1 MFKQKILV
9 NKLNQFTNKKIL
21 NLFMPKR
28 LLKMKI
34 MSNKKL
40 NIFLNIK
47 LQIYQKL
54 NLNCKMRLIIM
65 NFQVYKF
72 KMMNQLI
79 YFKRDNL

>member
-1 MFKQKILV
+1 MFMQKILV
-9 NKLNQFTNKKIL
+9 NKLNQFTHKKIL
-21 NLFMPKR
+21 NQFMPKR

-40 NIFLNIK
+40 NIFLNTK
-47 LQIYQKL
+47 LLIYQKL
-54 NLNCKMRLIIM
+54 NLNCKMRLIVM